1 MSLISKWQ
9 LGIWSEMRDVAPGP
23 YQHRLITWLCKWISE
38 NVSFSYL
45 FRQKA
50 WISSLKVSAELT
62 STYRLNRCCF
72 FLQTQRSRLRRH
84 LGLCGGEEARYGA
97 AWLAVVCMRGAS
109 SHAEVV
115 VFSLEVWIH
124 YSSVEKSQELKD
136 LIVFSVTYMLSL
148 AISHICSP
156 PRVLGHNVADK
167 FAIRGVHNNT

>member
-9 LGIWSEMRDVAPGP
+9 LGIWIEMRDVAPGP

-72 FLQTQRSRLRRH
+72 FFCRHRDQGWGDIWVCVVERRH
-84 LGLCGGEEARYGA
+84 VMELRGWLWCVCVVHPLMLRWWCSPWRYESITA
-97 AWLAVVCMRGAS
+97 LWRSPRSWRISL
-109 SHAEVV
+109 
-115 VFSLEVWIH
+115 FSLWP
-124 YSSVEKSQELKD
+124 
-136 LIVFSVTYMLSL
+136 
-148 AISHICSP
+148 ICY
-156 PRVLGHNVADK
+156 H
-167 FAIRGVHNNT
+167 